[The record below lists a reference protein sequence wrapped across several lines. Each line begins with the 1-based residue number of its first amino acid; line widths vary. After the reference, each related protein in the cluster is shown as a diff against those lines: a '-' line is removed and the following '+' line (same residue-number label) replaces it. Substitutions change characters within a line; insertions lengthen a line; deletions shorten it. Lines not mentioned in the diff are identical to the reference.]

1 MATSSSFQFGV
12 ELELLLAS
20 RKKSHP
26 NWKALA
32 RDLSKRL
39 AKAGIANHVNEGN
52 DKSRDNYREWSIVQE
67 ITIPSQPAKN
77 LWGIELVSPI
87 YPVYSYWAADL
98 STIFSVV
105 QSSAY
110 NVVPSANCS
119 THVHIS
125 GTPVPFSA
133 QELAA
138 LAKCAL
144 YFEPALDLLVPSG
157 RRGSTAYWCQSN
169 RANPAL
175 RRVELDS
182 LSTGGT
188 GGLASCLGFL
198 DGILAPAATA
208 VAEEGSC
215 DDDSPG
221 GSSTSFTYSS
231 SSGSQSSSTSYSPP
245 SSSSSSP
252 PGDCNMNVQHQQQSK
267 LEAKLLT
274 SIISTMN
281 LFPANSAYGRSHG
294 KKKDFL
300 RGKVYKWDFTGM
312 LPSSSTKGENAGRGT
327 VEFRQPPGSLSAE
340 GAAGWITLALAFVVG
355 AMAVGPR
362 LGGGGG
368 GGLENGH
375 AEEEEMNG
383 ASPDELWELL
393 SGGAEVLGWESLGAV
408 EGLFARMG

>member
-1 MATSSSFQFGV
+1 MATQNSFQFGV

-20 RKKSHP
+20 RKKSLP

-52 DKSRDNYREWSIVQE
+52 DKSRANYREWSIVQE

-98 STIFSVV
+98 SKIFSVV

-144 YFEPALDLLVPSG
+144 YFESALDLLVPSG
-157 RRGSTAYWCQSN
+157 RRASTAYWCQSN

-188 GGLASCLGFL
+188 GGLGKTE
-198 DGILAPAATA
+198 IL
-208 VAEEGSC
+208 S
-215 DDDSPG
+215 
-221 GSSTSFTYSS
+221 
-231 SSGSQSSSTSYSPP
+231 
-245 SSSSSSP
+245 
-252 PGDCNMNVQHQQQSK
+252 
-267 LEAKLLT
+267 
-274 SIISTMN
+274 SIISAMN
-281 LFPANSAYGRSHG
+281 LFPSNSAYGRSHA

-312 LPSSSTKGENAGRGT
+312 LPSSMPSASSTTTKGGENAGRGT

-340 GAAGWITLALAFVVG
+340 DAAGWITLALAFVVG

-362 LGGGGG
+362 LGAGG
-368 GGLENGH
+368 GH
-375 AEEEEMNG
+375 AEEIQNG
-383 ASPDELWELL
+383 SSPEELWELL